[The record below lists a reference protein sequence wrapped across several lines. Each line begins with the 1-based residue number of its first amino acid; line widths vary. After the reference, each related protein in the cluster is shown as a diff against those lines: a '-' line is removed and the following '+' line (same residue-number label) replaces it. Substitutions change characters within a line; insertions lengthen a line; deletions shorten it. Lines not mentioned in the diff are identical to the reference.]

1 MQVARWLIGVVI
13 LVASALGCERQPA
26 PPKPVAS
33 RPRVSAVP
41 QTYSLPATA
50 PSSLA
55 APSASGQPAQLAEL
69 GAEVH
74 LPSRLAAGQ
83 KVPLLLILH
92 SLGTSAE
99 DIAGKTDWPSFAEQQ
114 GVAWL
119 APNGPVDAQGRR
131 FWDAG
136 PSCCNFS
143 GPPLDHVAALR
154 TLLEKALATSP
165 IDPARIF
172 VGGTSNGGFMAHR
185 LACLAPDLIAG
196 IVSVAGAG
204 PLDEPPCKPAK
215 SLRVLEI
222 HGEADPIVSYSGGHL
237 FKDPQLPEH
246 ASVQRTV
253 GDWAARLG
261 CRDKPT
267 EAPTIDLIAHLP
279 GSETRVT
286 RFEACPRGRVELW
299 TVTGGGHYLAY
310 RAPAPEI
317 IWRFLSQ

>member
-1 MQVARWLIGVVI
+1 MQVAPWLIGLVV
-13 LVASALGCERQPA
+13 LAAGMLGCERQPA
-26 PPKPVAS
+26 PRKPVAS
-33 RPRVSAVP
+33 HSSPAASASEPRP
-41 QTYSLPATA
+41 LEE
-50 PSSLA
+50 LA
-55 APSASGQPAQLAEL
+55 A
-69 GAEVH
+69 EVR

-99 DIAGKTDWPSFAEQQ
+99 DIAARTDWPSFAEQQ

-119 APNGPVDAQGRR
+119 APNGPIDAQGRR

-154 TLLEKALATSP
+154 ALIEKTLATSP
-165 IDPARIF
+165 IDPARVF

-185 LACLAPDLIAG
+185 FACFAPDLIAG

-204 PLDEPPCKPAK
+204 PFDAPRCKPAK
-215 SLRVLEI
+215 ALRVLEI

-237 FKDPQLPEH
+237 FKDPQLPQH
-246 ASVQRTV
+246 ASVQKTV
-253 GDWAARLG
+253 GDWATRLG
-261 CRDKPT
+261 CRDKPI

-279 GSETRVT
+279 GSETRVS
-286 RFEACPRGRVELW
+286 RFEACGRGRVELW

-317 IWRFLSQ
+317 IWRFLTE

>member
-1 MQVARWLIGVVI
+1 MQVTPWLAGLVV
-13 LVASALGCERQPA
+13 LATSALGCERQPTPRKPAAGDSETSVALPRSAPA
-26 PPKPVAS
+26 PPLSSSPVAS
-33 RPRVSAVP
+33 P
-41 QTYSLPATA
+41 
-50 PSSLA
+50 
-55 APSASGQPAQLAEL
+55 SGQSGQVEEL
-69 GAEVH
+69 RAEVH
-74 LPSRLAAGQ
+74 LPSRVAAGQ

-154 TLLEKALATSP
+154 TLLEKTLAASP
-165 IDPARIF
+165 IDPARVF

-185 LACLAPDLIAG
+185 FACLAPDLIRG

-215 SLRVLEI
+215 SLHVLEI

-246 ASVQRTV
+246 ASVQKTV
-253 GDWAARLG
+253 RDWATRLG
-261 CRDKPT
+261 CRDEPID
-267 EAPTIDLIAHLP
+267 APTIDLIPHLP
-279 GSETRVT
+279 GSETHVA
-286 RFEACPRGRVELW
+286 RFDGCARGRVELW
-299 TVTGGGHYLAY
+299 TVAGGGHYLAY

-317 IWRFLSQ
+317 IWRFLNQ

>member
-1 MQVARWLIGVVI
+1 MQVTPWLVGLVV
-13 LVASALGCERQPA
+13 LATSALGCERQPA
-26 PPKPVAS
+26 PRKPVAGDS
-33 RPRVSAVP
+33 EASAVP
-41 QTYSLPATA
+41 LPRSPPATPLA
-50 PSSLA
+50 SSA
-55 APSASGQPAQLAEL
+55 APSPSRQPTEPEEL
-69 GAEVH
+69 RAEVH

-99 DIAGKTDWPSFAEQQ
+99 DIARKTDWPSFAEQQ
-114 GVAWL
+114 GIAWT

-136 PSCCNFS
+136 PSCCNFA
-143 GPPLDHVAALR
+143 GPPQDHVAALR
-154 TLLEKALATSP
+154 TLLDKTLAASP
-165 IDPARIF
+165 IDPARVF

-185 LACLAPDLIAG
+185 FACLAPDLIAG
-196 IVSVAGAG
+196 IVSIAGAG

-222 HGEADPIVSYSGGHL
+222 HGDADPIVSYSGGHL

-246 ASVQRTV
+246 ASVQKTV

-261 CRDKPT
+261 CRDKPSD
-267 EAPTIDLIAHLP
+267 APTIDLIPHLP
-279 GSETRVT
+279 GSETRVA
-286 RFEACPRGRVELW
+286 RFEGCARGRVELW
-299 TVTGGGHYLAY
+299 TVSGGGHYLAY

>member
-1 MQVARWLIGVVI
+1 MQVAPRLIGLIV
-13 LVASALGCERQPA
+13 LVESALGCERQPT
-26 PPKPVAS
+26 PRKPVAS
-33 RPRVSAVP
+33 HSEARTVP
-41 QTYSLPATA
+41 PTRSPPATA
-50 PSSLA
+50 VPPSPT
-55 APSASGQPAQLAEL
+55 PSASGQPAQLEEL
-69 GAEVH
+69 RAEVH

-92 SLGTSAE
+92 SLGTSAD
-99 DIAGKTDWPSFAEQQ
+99 DIAGRTDWPSFAERQ

-119 APNGPVDAQGRR
+119 APNGPIDAQGRR

-154 TLLEKALATSP
+154 NLLEKTLATSP
-165 IDPARIF
+165 IDPARVFI
-172 VGGTSNGGFMAHR
+172 GGTSNGGFMAHR
-185 LACLAPDLIAG
+185 FACLAPDLIAG

-204 PLDEPPCKPAK
+204 PLDEAPCKPAT

-237 FKDPQLPEH
+237 FKDPQLPQH
-246 ASVQRTV
+246 ASVQKTV
-253 GDWAARLG
+253 RDWAARLG
-261 CRDKPT
+261 CRDKPI

-279 GSETRVT
+279 GSETHVT

-299 TVTGGGHYLAY
+299 TVTAGGHYLAY